1 MANSAY
7 QHRCLLSLS
16 YDSWNDVK
24 LVIVVIVMHVI
35 GLTWKP
41 ADFLVK
47 SNPRNDESDNREK
60 LLFDFVGH
68 FFFCIVMYYR
78 CIHFIGSHFTCK
90 WKGDLR
96 KIFSCHIYGL
106 SPLQGIC
113 YTCTMTTFSYKRMI
127 FFAFESYLIVFL
139 NMISNLLWKCI
150 LLQLF

>member
-1 MANSAY
+1 MGNSTYTSMA
-7 QHRCLLSLS
+7 LW
-16 YDSWNDVK
+16 YDSCSSSDPVLTWNLSDFPMKNNPINDV
-24 LVIVVIVMHVI
+24 
-35 GLTWKP
+35 
-41 ADFLVK
+41 F
-47 SNPRNDESDNREK
+47 NNRDK

-68 FFFCIVMYYR
+68 FFCIVMYYR

-150 LLQLF
+150 LLQLC